1 MANNDASKILKCLE
15 TLARQTGIAIR
26 LLHHSRKGLPG
37 TNGQSGMEEM
47 RGAGAIAARAAVVEQ
62 VIPKWSDGIC
72 YPSIGGDKVELKY
85 RNTPKPAQRHY
96 KITPVRIGLEK
107 HPAAGCG
114 CIRSPGTLAQGYF
127 GK

>member
-1 MANNDASKILKCLE
+1 M
-15 TLARQTGIAIR
+15 
-26 LLHHSRKGLPG
+26 
-37 TNGQSGMEEM
+37 
-47 RGAGAIAARAAVVEQ
+47 EQ

-107 HPAAGCG
+107 HPPPVAVVFDHLEHLHKV
-114 CIRSPGTLAQGYF
+114 TLASDGIISKSCALYLMS
-127 GK
+127 GNIIECLTR